1 MLNLNYNTTFTSLNS
16 QPRAIAN
23 FNYSASIVVVGAGG
37 GGASVNGTANP
48 YVPGGGG
55 GAGAAVSASV
65 TIIPN
70 LPYTVI
76 VGQSGSRDMDGSDSR
91 VTGWDG
97 VDSQTLGMFAQG
109 GRKGILSTGGN
120 AGSGSVVR
128 VTTINYPAA
137 TGGVGGGSYP
147 NLTAGGGGGALS
159 NGGNGSGAASGNGG
173 TGLTTET
180 VLVAYAAGAGGGAGF
195 NTSNGGAG
203 LTASLN
209 QGGFYEQ
216 DGPSATFFGNGG
228 GGAGAEANGGGDSF
242 GGNGSPGAVV
252 FKYSGTQKA
261 FGGTVSYDSGA
272 NQTTHLFTS
281 SGQFLYTYPYPW
293 ANVPSGSFPQ

>member
-16 QPRAIAN
+16 QPRAIN
-23 FNYSASIVVVGAGG
+23 NYNYSASIVVVGAGG
-37 GGASVNGTANP
+37 GGASVNGDTNP

-55 GAGAAVSASV
+55 GAGASVSASV
-65 TIIPN
+65 SIIPN
-70 LPYTVI
+70 LAYTVI

-109 GRKGILSTGGN
+109 GRKGILAAGGN

-128 VTTINYPAA
+128 TTTINFPAA
-137 TGGVGGGSYP
+137 TGGTGGGSYP

-159 NGGNGSGAASGNGG
+159 NGGNGNASDSGDGG

-180 VLVAYAAGAGGGAGF
+180 ILVAYAAGAGGGAGF
-195 NTSNGGAG
+195 NTSDGAAG
-203 LTASLN
+203 LAAALN
-209 QGGFYEQ
+209 SGGEYEQ
-216 DGPSATFFGNGG
+216 DGDSAVYYGNGG
-228 GGAGAEANGGGDSF
+228 GGAGAQSSGPSL

-252 FKYSGTQKA
+252 FKYSGKQKA
-261 FGGTVSYDSGA
+261 FGGTITYDSGA

-293 ANVPSGSFPQ
+293 EDVPSGSFPQ